1 MRLVMLS
8 LAKVQVLFISL
19 MFSAQE
25 QRPDSLAAL
34 KILTLLAAATV
45 TMLASDVKVVISK
58 PTETVEAQSSY
69 YAEYTLEKTYI
80 YPDYF

>member
-1 MRLVMLS
+1 MMLS

-25 QRPDSLAAL
+25 QRPDSLSAL

-45 TMLASDVKVVISK
+45 TMLASDVKVVLKVLRRPVHLS
-58 PTETVEAQSSY
+58 
-69 YAEYTLEKTYI
+69 
-80 YPDYF
+80 

>member
-1 MRLVMLS
+1 MLLRLVMLS

-34 KILTLLAAATV
+34 KILTLLDAATV
-45 TMLASDVKVVISK
+45 TMLASDVKVVLIK
-58 PTETVEAQSSY
+58 PTE
-69 YAEYTLEKTYI
+69 
-80 YPDYF
+80 P

>member
-19 MFSAQE
+19 MSSAQE

-34 KILTLLAAATV
+34 KILTLLDAATV
-45 TMLASDVKVVISK
+45 TMLASDVKVVIIK
-58 PTETVEAQSSY
+58 PTE
-69 YAEYTLEKTYI
+69 
-80 YPDYF
+80 P

>member
-34 KILTLLAAATV
+34 KILTLLDAATV
-45 TMLASDVKVVISK
+45 TMLASDVKVVIIK
-58 PTETVEAQSSY
+58 ATE
-69 YAEYTLEKTYI
+69 
-80 YPDYF
+80 P

>member
-25 QRPDSLAAL
+25 QRPDSLSAL
-34 KILTLLAAATV
+34 KILALLAAATV
-45 TMLASDVKVVISK
+45 TMLASDVKVVLIK
-58 PTETVEAQSSY
+58 PTE
-69 YAEYTLEKTYI
+69 L
-80 YPDYF
+80 

>member
-25 QRPDSLAAL
+25 QRPDSLSAL
-34 KILTLLAAATV
+34 KILALLAAATV
-45 TMLASDVKVVISK
+45 TMLASNVKVVLIK
-58 PTETVEAQSSY
+58 PTE
-69 YAEYTLEKTYI
+69 L
-80 YPDYF
+80 

>member
-34 KILTLLAAATV
+34 KILTLLDAATV
-45 TMLASDVKVVISK
+45 TMLASDVKVVLIK
-58 PTETVEAQSSY
+58 PTE
-69 YAEYTLEKTYI
+69 
-80 YPDYF
+80 P